1 MRTIDLPYTED
12 STLLFEN
19 IVDLPWPVF
28 LDSCNKL
35 TEQGRY
41 DILTA
46 KPHVT
51 ISSSGNETV
60 VVEQGN
66 NSIHLGNPLDI
77 VESYLK
83 FDLKDK
89 STEKYPFCGGVIGY
103 FSYDLSRWTTGFS
116 KKKPKI
122 SALPVM
128 SLGIYDW
135 AVVVDHKKLKTT
147 LCFYERY
154 CKNQNDMEEIIEL
167 VKQPP
172 RKKHNRQ
179 PFAASNI
186 IKENMTTEEYKS
198 AFNAVKKYIKAGD
211 CYQVNLAKRFTANIS
226 GDSWLAYKKSRK
238 VNPAP
243 FSAFMKHGNIAIISA
258 SPERFLKVKG
268 VDVETKPIK
277 GTVARV
283 SDVFNDSQQIQL
295 LKKSKKDQ
303 AENLMIVDLLRN
315 DLSKNCKLHT
325 VNVPKI
331 FDIESFETVHH
342 MVSTVTG
349 KLKEKRNTIDLLKGC
364 FPGGSITG
372 APKLRAM
379 EIIDELEPNTRGIY
393 CGSIGYIGFNGDMD
407 MNIAIR
413 TITLN
418 EGLCLFHAGG
428 GIVHDSNCEAEH
440 QELLDKASAMIKLL
454 KIHAR

>member
-1 MRTIDLPYTED
+1 MRTVDLPYNED

-19 IVDLPWPVF
+19 IVDLPWAVF
-28 LDSCNKL
+28 LDSCNNL

-46 KPHVT
+46 DPHIT

-60 VVEQGN
+60 VKEQG
-66 NSIHLGNPLDI
+66 SYDVLLGNPLDI
-77 VESYLK
+77 LQTYLK
-83 FDLKDK
+83 LDNKK
-89 STEKYPFCGGVIGY
+89 NNKEKYPFCGGVIGY
-103 FSYDLSRWTTGFS
+103 FSYDLSRWTTCFF
-116 KKKPKI
+116 KKKLDSLNI
-122 SALPVM
+122 PVM

-135 AVVVDHKKLKTT
+135 AIVVDHKKLKTT
-147 LCFYERY
+147 LCFYEKY
-154 CKNQNDMEEIIEL
+154 YKSKEEINEIIKL
-167 VKQPP
+167 VKKIP
-172 RKKHNRQ
+172 RKNYRRKL
-179 PFAASNI
+179 FTASKT
-186 IKENMTTEEYKS
+186 IKENMTTQVYKKT
-198 AFNAVKKYIKAGD
+198 FNTVKKYIEQGD
-211 CYQVNLAKRFTANIS
+211 CYQVNLAKRFTVKIS

-243 FSAFMKHGNIAIISA
+243 FSAFMKHDNISIISA
-258 SPERFLKVKG
+258 SPERFLKVSG
-268 VDVETKPIK
+268 TNVETKPIK
-277 GTVARV
+277 GTVSRA
-283 SDVFNDSQQIQL
+283 SNTIDDNQKIQV

-315 DLSKNCKLHT
+315 DLSKNCELHT
-325 VNVPKI
+325 VDVPKI
-331 FDIESFETVHH
+331 FEIESFKTVHH

-349 KLKEKRNTIDLLKGC
+349 ALKKKRNAVDLLKGC

-379 EIIDELEPNTRGIY
+379 EIIDELEPDVRGIY

-407 MNIAIR
+407 LNIAIR

-418 EGLCLFHAGG
+418 EDICLFHAGG
-428 GIVHDSNCEAEH
+428 GIVYDSNCEAEH

-454 KIHAR
+454 KMHAS